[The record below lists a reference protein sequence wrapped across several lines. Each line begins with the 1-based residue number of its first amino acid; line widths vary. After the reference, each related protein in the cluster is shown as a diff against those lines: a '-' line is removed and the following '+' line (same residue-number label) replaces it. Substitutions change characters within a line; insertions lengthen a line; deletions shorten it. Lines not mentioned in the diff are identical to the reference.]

1 MVKMAIYTQKC
12 EQKRL
17 KINTRGGGGRNRDLL
32 GGKKNRK
39 INNRGAGEGG
49 GDAYWG
55 LESVFMVNFKRLK
68 IL

>member
-32 GGKKNRK
+32 GGKKIEKLTIGGR
-39 INNRGAGEGG
+39 G

-55 LESVFMVNFKRLK
+55 LESVFLVNFKRLK